1 MTIRTA
7 TEHDLTQIV
16 AIYNETIPG
25 RMVTADTEEVTVA
38 ERQAWFA
45 AHTEQRPIFVY
56 EQNAKVLAWL
66 SYKSFYGRPAYDGTV
81 EISIYI
87 TSNAQGQGLG
97 KTLLSFAEEHAK
109 TLDIKVL
116 LAFIFSH
123 NLPSIKLFNRFDY
136 QVWGELPEVAIM
148 DDKAYSLVILGKH
161 LDLKVIKKAV

>member
-16 AIYNETIPG
+16 AIYNVTIPG
-25 RMVTADTEEVTVA
+25 RKVTADTEEVTVA

-56 EQNAKVLAWL
+56 EQNSKVLAWL

-109 TLDIKVL
+109 TLNIKVL

>member
-109 TLDIKVL
+109 TLNIKVL

>member
-56 EQNAKVLAWL
+56 EQNSKVLAWL

-97 KTLLSFAEEHAK
+97 KTLLAFAEEHAK
-109 TLDIKVL
+109 TLNIKVL

>member
-38 ERQAWFA
+38 ERQTWFA

-56 EQNAKVLAWL
+56 EQNSKVLAWL

-97 KTLLSFAEEHAK
+97 KTLLAFAEEHAK
-109 TLDIKVL
+109 TLNIKVL

>member
-109 TLDIKVL
+109 TLNIKVL

-161 LDLKVIKKAV
+161 LNLKVIKKAV